1 MNLKNTL
8 KAIARH
14 GIPDGYYTVGGIDGG
29 EFGGGIDCID
39 GVWVTYQ
46 TERGKK
52 ISIQSW
58 YCEEEACAIFFAGV
72 IRSAEWAGVWK
83 SRPIAN
89 DIPT

>member
-39 GVWVTYQ
+39 GVWITYQ

-58 YCEEEACAIFFAGV
+58 YFEEEACAIFLPELSGLRNGLV
-72 IRSAEWAGVWK
+72 YGKTGR
-83 SRPIAN
+83 
-89 DIPT
+89 